1 VSLIYHTI
9 VDNEKCC
16 AAEYTCTKWGTT
28 EIIPQAGTEF
38 FDREEQEN
46 NNGNNNSLHKS
57 ARNLNNSAICI
68 LRNHLVDT

>member
-1 VSLIYHTI
+1 VGVSLIYHTI

-28 EIIPQAGTEF
+28 EIIPQSGMEF

-46 NNGNNNSLHKS
+46 NKGNNNSLFK
-57 ARNLNNSAICI
+57 ADRIYDDINQPEI
-68 LRNHLVDT
+68 